1 MLGQAA
7 TTNQHDCNMRPT
19 SFVGLQK
26 KLFYAANPIRKQF
39 LGLGEGMV
47 NGRW

>member
-26 KLFYAANPIRKQF
+26 KLFFYMQLIQF
-39 LGLGEGMV
+39 ES
-47 NGRW
+47 NF